1 VLHSRGAIQGSLTTV
16 VVVLVLALVLSGA
29 LLALFSATIREG
41 VQLALE
47 QGETMLRSPM
57 RPIRGDTHVL
67 LFALDGVG
75 DERLREMLAT
85 ERMPRLAALLGP
97 AQEPNQ
103 FANGYAV
110 PGALSIIPS
119 TTMAAWV
126 SVFTGAP
133 VAETGV
139 PGNEWYVREEM
150 KFYAPGPI
158 SVDETKHTLASFTDG
173 FLGKAT
179 RVPTLFELADVRSH
193 VALLPIHRGA
203 DLLTVPSLTDLGAA
217 FARMAGGVIDD
228 DPVERDLYQTL
239 EDTTVDQVVDAL
251 QRHGVPDLQVV
262 YFPGIDLYTH
272 IADFPEQE
280 LERYLEEVTDPAI
293 GRILAAYADAGVLER
308 TFVVF
313 VSDHGHTPVLKD
325 ERHALGSDDGS
336 GPPALLAH
344 AGFRV
349 RAPEI
354 EVDDDDYQAVVAYQG
369 AMANVYLANR
379 STCENAGER
388 CSWMLPPRLD
398 EDVLEVVRA
407 FDRANRTGAGLPALQ
422 GTLDLIFAREPR
434 PVGEHA
440 LPFQVWDGERLID
453 VADYLAANPR
463 EDFPDFEHRLAAF
476 AAGPYGHRAGDVLLL
491 AKSGM
496 NRPISER
503 FYFSRI
509 YTSWHGSPEWQ
520 DSRVPIVVAHPN
532 RSGDE
537 IRHIV
542 DAAVGDQP
550 SQLDVTPL
558 VQALLQS
565 SP

>member
-1 VLHSRGAIQGSLTTV
+1 VLRSRGVIEGSWATV
-16 VVVLVLALVLSGA
+16 VIVLVLALVLAGA
-29 LLALFSATIREG
+29 LVALFSATVREG
-41 VQLALE
+41 LQLALE
-47 QGETMLRSPM
+47 QGESELRSPM
-57 RPIRGDTHVL
+57 RPIRGATHVL

-85 ERMPRLAALLGP
+85 ERMPQLAGLLGP
-97 AQEPNQ
+97 AQNDNQ

-133 VAETGV
+133 AAETGV

-158 SVDETKHTLASFTDG
+158 SVAETKHTLASYTDG
-173 FLGKAT
+173 FLGEAI

-203 DLLTVPSLTDLGAA
+203 DLLTVPSLSDVGAA
-217 FARMAGGVIDD
+217 FARVAGGVVDD
-228 DPVERDLYQTL
+228 DPVDRDLYQTL
-239 EDTTVDQVVDAL
+239 EDTTVDGLIDAL

-262 YFPGIDLYTH
+262 YFPGIDLYAH
-272 IADFPEQE
+272 IADSPEQE

-293 GRILAAYADAGVLER
+293 GRILAAYANAGVLDR
-308 TFVVF
+308 TFVVL

-325 ERHALGSDDGS
+325 ERHALGSDDAS

-354 EVDDDDYQAVVAYQG
+354 EVEDDDYQAVVAYQG
-369 AMANVYLANR
+369 AFANLYLANR
-379 STCENAGER
+379 STCVNAGER
-388 CSWMLPPRLD
+388 CSWMLPPRFD

-407 FDRANRTGAGLPALQ
+407 FDRANRTGDGLPALQ
-422 GTLDLIFAREPR
+422 GTLDLIFAREPQ

-440 LPFQVWDGERLID
+440 SPFQVWDGERLIT

-463 EDFPDFEHRLAAF
+463 DDFPDFEERFRAL

-496 NRPISER
+496 NRPIAER

-509 YTSWHGSPEWQ
+509 YSSWHGSPEWQ
-520 DSRVPIVVAHPN
+520 DSLIPIVVAHPF

-537 IRHIV
+537 IRRIV
-542 DAAVGDQP
+542 DAAVGEQP
-550 SQLDVTPL
+550 TQLDVTPL
-558 VQALLQS
+558 VQALLQLA
-565 SP
+565 P